1 MSENYDEKVLDAFLA
16 QQNKLYPEP
25 VAEDRE
31 EAERFLQECMA
42 VVADSLSEVM
52 EYMEEA
58 GADISGMDEKEI
70 AEAEEVFAVGDGR
83 YLVLE
88 I

>member
-1 MSENYDEKVLDAFLA
+1 MSENYDEKVLDAFLS
-16 QQNKLYPEP
+16 QQEKLYPEP
-25 VAEDRE
+25 VAADRK
-31 EAERFLQECMA
+31 EAEHFLKECMA

-88 I
+88 V

>member
-1 MSENYDEKVLDAFLA
+1 MSETYDEKVLDAFLA
-16 QQNKLYPEP
+16 QQTKLYPEP
-25 VAEDRE
+25 VAADRE
-31 EAERFLQECMA
+31 EAKRFLEECMA
-42 VVADSLSEVM
+42 IVADSLTEVT

-58 GADISGMDEKEI
+58 GADISGMDEKDI

>member
-1 MSENYDEKVLDAFLA
+1 MSEKYNDQVLDAFLA
-16 QQNKLYPEP
+16 QQDKLYPEA
-25 VAEDRE
+25 VASDRE
-31 EAERFLQECMA
+31 EAEQFLQESMA
-42 VVADSLSEVM
+42 VVADSLAEVM

-58 GADISGMDEKEI
+58 GADISGMDEKDI

>member
-1 MSENYDEKVLDAFLA
+1 MSENFDEKVLDAFLA
-16 QQNKLYPEP
+16 QQGKLYPEP
-25 VAEDRE
+25 VAADRE
-31 EAERFLQECMA
+31 EAENFLRESMA
-42 VVADSLSEVM
+42 VVADSISEVM
-52 EYMEEA
+52 EYMDEA

-83 YLVLE
+83 YLVVE

>member
-1 MSENYDEKVLDAFLA
+1 MSENFDEKVLDAFLA
-16 QQNKLYPEP
+16 QQTKLYPEP
-25 VAEDRE
+25 VAADRK
-31 EAERFLQECMA
+31 EAEQFLKESMA
-42 VVADSLSEVM
+42 VVADSLTEVT

-58 GADISGMDEKEI
+58 GADISGMDEKDI

-88 I
+88 V